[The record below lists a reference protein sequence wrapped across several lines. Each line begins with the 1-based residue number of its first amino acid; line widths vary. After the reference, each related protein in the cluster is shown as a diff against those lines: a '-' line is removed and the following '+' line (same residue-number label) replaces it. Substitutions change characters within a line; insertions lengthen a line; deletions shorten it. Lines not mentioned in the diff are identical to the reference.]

1 MKKLAIRTC
10 IGCGCE
16 KPKKELIRVVK
27 TPEGQIL
34 LDESG
39 RMNGRGAYI
48 CRDPECMR
56 KAIRTKGLDRSFRE
70 KVPEDVCR
78 QLEKEMSGIAEGS

>member
-1 MKKLAIRTC
+1 MKKLPIRTC

-16 KPKKELIRVVK
+16 KRKKELIRVVK
-27 TPEGQIL
+27 TPEGQFL

-78 QLEKEMSGIAEGS
+78 QLEK

>member
-1 MKKLAIRTC
+1 MKKLPIRTC

-78 QLEKEMSGIAEGS
+78 QLERR

>member
-1 MKKLAIRTC
+1 M
-10 IGCGCE
+10 
-16 KPKKELIRVVK
+16 RVVK

-56 KAIRTKGLDRSFRE
+56 KAIKTKGLDRSFRE

-78 QLEKEMSGIAEGS
+78 QLEKEMSTIAERC